1 MSDEVTFT
9 MKEVTRY
16 SLIRCLLEGKLLNE
30 EVASALRLSVR
41 QVKRIKKKVRL
52 TGANGVIHGNTGRLP
67 SHAFSPEIRQQVIS
81 LAEGRYSYFNFSH
94 LSEML
99 AEEEGIRIN
108 RETLRQ
114 WLRPRGFGRKIR
126 RMPNHRRKRPRCA
139 REGTRLFL
147 DGSPH
152 PWFGEE
158 ETTLLLCTDDATGK
172 PLYGLFQNEED
183 LVGCFRVCLQVFA
196 RHGLPGQFYI
206 DRASQFTTT
215 RHGGLHV
222 TQRAEQP
229 TQFER
234 AMEELGIALIFAN
247 SPQARGRAERING
260 TFQDRLVAELKFRGI
275 NNMTNANR
283 YLNHCFI
290 PRYANRF
297 GVEPREAIPAW
308 RPLPPSLD
316 IRNILCQRFHR
327 TVNNDNTISVSGQS
341 IQLLPTK
348 NTPHIVRAKV
358 SANLWLNGYW
368 HIFHPVIGEIPCIP
382 LMKTDTHLQNIATY
396 PPQGG

>member
-1 MSDEVTFT
+1 MTGEVIFT
-9 MKEVTRY
+9 MREATRY
-16 SLIRCLLEGKLLNE
+16 SLIRSLLEGKTVNKG
-30 EVASALRLSVR
+30 VALALRLSVR
-41 QVKRIKKKVRL
+41 QIKRLKEKVRRQ
-52 TGANGVIHGNTGRLP
+52 GASGVIHGNKGRLP
-67 SHAFSPEIRQQVIS
+67 AHAFSPETRQQIIA
-81 LAEGRYSYFNFSH
+81 LAEQRYNYFNFSH

-126 RMPNHRRKRPRCA
+126 NMPKHRRKRPRSA
-139 REGTRLFL
+139 REGARLFL

-172 PLYGLFQNEED
+172 PLYGLFQKEED
-183 LVGCFRVCLQVFA
+183 LNGCFRVCSHVFL
-196 RHGLPGQFYI
+196 HQGLPGLFYL

-275 NNMTNANR
+275 TTTIDATR

-290 PRYANRF
+290 PRYAKRF
-297 GVEPREAIPAW
+297 GVPPQEPIPAW
-308 RPLPPSLD
+308 RPLPHSMD
-316 IRNILCQRFHR
+316 IRNILCQRFQR
-327 TVNNDNTISVSGQS
+327 TVQNDNTISVNGQK

-348 NTPHIVRAKV
+348 NIPHLVRAKV

-368 HIFHPVIGEIPCIP
+368 HIFHPTIGEIPCIALTKIGP
-382 LMKTDTHLQNIATY
+382 SVYLNAANTL
-396 PPQGG
+396 PGR